1 MANLICFLSI
11 DLSLEQMQ
19 PLQARL
25 KHQHRRRLPP
35 DSRFLTGWVGEFLGV
50 FRDGD
55 IADLSDNTKIL
66 NRNSPPGAFP
76 AARPDPIQY
85 CLPGGLFAGGFDPLE
100 IFVQRRGDFCIE
112 RRTIRFTARPLL
124 KRSMMPTNFGLDNVD
139 NCIRV
144 CTHIL

>member
-1 MANLICFLSI
+1 
-11 DLSLEQMQ
+11 MQ

-25 KHQHRRRLPP
+25 KHLHRRRLPP
-35 DSRFLTGWVGEFLGV
+35 DSRLLTEWVGEFLGV

-55 IADLSDNTKIL
+55 IADLSDNTKTL

-76 AARPDPIQY
+76 AARPVPILH

-100 IFVQRRGDFCIE
+100 IFVQRTGDFCIE
-112 RRTIRFTARPLL
+112 VPTIRFTAQPLL
-124 KRSMMPTNFGLDNVD
+124 KRSMMPMNSGFENVD
-139 NCIRV
+139 NSIRV